1 MTPRR
6 SHDVVTVVRLR
17 SIAPEHLGQ
26 PPATDATLLRLL
38 SDLPI
43 TVRRSGLTLLLITR
57 PGMASAL
64 SQAIDEST
72 FQLQEGT
79 LAGENTVL
87 VVARDAKTAAALR
100 KKLLALLV

>member
-1 MTPRR
+1 MHRATI
-6 SHDVVTVVRLR
+6 ST
-17 SIAPEHLGQ
+17 Q

-38 SDLPI
+38 ADLPI

-72 FQLQEGT
+72 FQFQEGT
-79 LAGENTVL
+79 LAGQNTVL
-87 VVARDAKTAAALR
+87 VLFADESALDR
-100 KKLLALLV
+100 WRLTFERMRGAVGATPRSDR